1 MLSIS
6 ERNYLL
12 GIVLFITGLACLVTG
27 IFLHI
32 KPEFT
37 ISYLKYFKP
46 LHIWIGY
53 VLSAVVVIHLLMH
66 SGWIA
71 STTERLFSDKKKTLI
86 LVSTIVLTILI
97 CYLSA
102 VWGPLPQHS
111 GRKNRVNNRG
121 YLHNQTNSPSDLSPD
136 NIPQFQ

>member
-1 MLSIS
+1 MLSRS

-32 KPEFT
+32 RPEFT
-37 ISYLKYFKP
+37 ITYLQYIKP

-53 VLSAVVVIHLLMH
+53 VLSAVIVIHLLVH

-71 STTERLFSDKKKTLI
+71 STTKSLLSNKKKALI
-86 LVSTIVLTILI
+86 LVSIIIITILI

-102 VWGPLPQHS
+102 VWGPQPQHS
-111 GRKNRVNNRG
+111 GGKNRGKYRG
-121 YLHNQTNSPSDLSPD
+121 YWHNQTNRSSFVQTD
-136 NIPQFQ
+136 NIPQF